1 MSIYQTG
8 SLGQPGSTFSI
19 EWKKVPFI
27 KNVFEISKTQKKRYI
42 LLVGSQ
48 TFGVRSEIALVS
60 NMASPLEQKHST
72 VMHSSSVDGLL
83 EVR

>member
-8 SLGQPGSTFSI
+8 SLGQPGSTFST

-27 KNVFEISKTQKKRYI
+27 KKKKKMFLKSSKHKKRDI

-48 TFGVRSEIALVS
+48 TFRVRSEIVLVS
-60 NMASPLEQKHST
+60 NMASRHSKT
-72 VMHSSSVDGLL
+72 MHSDAQ
-83 EVR
+83 